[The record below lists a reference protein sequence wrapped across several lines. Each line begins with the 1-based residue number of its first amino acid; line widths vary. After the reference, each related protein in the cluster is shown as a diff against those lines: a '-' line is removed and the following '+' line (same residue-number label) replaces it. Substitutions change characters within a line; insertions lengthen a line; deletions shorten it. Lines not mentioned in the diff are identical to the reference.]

1 ARLTARGSF
10 ARRQK
15 GLVVVIDAT
24 PCAFI
29 VMAGG
34 KSKNDSAVESKT
46 DWQHSSGSLNGSNTK
61 CNSALAHSL
70 CRLYPAG
77 VDA

>member
-1 ARLTARGSF
+1 M
-10 ARRQK
+10 
-15 GLVVVIDAT
+15 VVIDAT

-61 CNSALAHSL
+61 CNPLLRIPCADYIQQALMLDPSK
-70 CRLYPAG
+70 
-77 VDA
+77 V